1 MGERRGFNPNRKRRR
16 LRLWLA
22 WALVACLYRPCAAQ
36 EETGAQKEFWPE
48 VTAYVRLNRKWR
60 LVFAADIN
68 GTRESKNGLE
78 AHFGAHADYRVNK
91 TFSLR
96 AGYRYGT
103 SLEEGGDYQE
113 HRVVFEQ
120 AARLPLPAKILFS
133 DRTREELRFL
143 SGDFSARYR
152 NRAMLEREFAVRAY
166 KFTPY
171 ASGEVFYDTRFR
183 VFNRN
188 RLTAGVQLP
197 LGKGLAPF
205 REHHLLLPRKSL
217 SLDLY
222 FTRQN
227 DSRSKPNHVN
237 AVGATLIFTYGGP
250 R

>member
-1 MGERRGFNPNRKRRR
+1 MGERHGFNLNGKRRRRRR
-16 LRLWLA
+16 LRFWFA
-22 WALVACLYRPCAAQ
+22 WALVACLYGQCAAQ

-48 VTAYVRLNRKWR
+48 VTAYVRLNPKWR
-60 LVFAADIN
+60 LVLAADIN
-68 GTRESKNGLE
+68 GTRESRQGLE
-78 AHFGAHADYRVNK
+78 GHFGAHADYRVHK

-103 SLEEGGDYQE
+103 SLEEGGGYQE
-113 HRVVFEQ
+113 HRTVFDQ
-120 AARLPLPAKILFS
+120 TARLPLPAKFLLS
-133 DRTREELRFL
+133 DRNREELRFL
-143 SGDFSARYR
+143 SGGFSARYR
-152 NRAMLEREFAVRAY
+152 NRLMVEREFALRAY

-171 ASGEVFYDTRFR
+171 ASGEVFYDTRFH

-197 LGKGLAPF
+197 LGKGRVPF
-205 REHHLLLPRKSL
+205 REHHLLPPRKSL

-237 AVGATLIFTYGGP
+237 AVGATLIFTY
-250 R
+250 